1 MSDIKPEVT
10 DRLVAYLRSRTR
22 YGDDKY
28 GTPLLPFDGRHTLKD
43 ALEEAT
49 DLSQYLMKEVMER
62 EAVANLLGDA
72 IDLLE
77 NMGHEGEILGRLYD
91 TEEKLRQDIKRIEP
105 EEVSPAPL
113 NYQCH
118 SCGEFTATYTN
129 GHRDIC
135 EKCWITTA
143 GALHYQKFRLMPEDI
158 VLGEDVT
165 DQFVKRAWTPEEVSA
180 KIAEI
185 NNEAEYD

>member
-118 SCGEFTATYTN
+118 SCGEFTATYAN
-129 GHRDIC
+129 DHRDIC

-158 VLGEDVT
+158 MLGEDVT
-165 DQFVKRAWTPEEVSA
+165 GQFVKRIWTPEEVSA

-185 NNEAEYD
+185 NNEGEYD